1 MTLKSKICGVSDSET
16 LNYLIN
22 HIYSP
27 ELIGFIVNYSKSK
40 RFVKKDKLKEL
51 LRIDKKRSFYVAV
64 LVNPNDDTLEDIKDL
79 PFDYYQLYDCSVY
92 KISKIKE
99 KYKKKIIVALTIENQ
114 NDVKKYKLYKNVAD
128 ILLFDSKGYEKSIS
142 FNYSLIKDVKFDKDI
157 MLAGNI
163 QINDN
168 LEKFTKLADI
178 IDISGGLETSG
189 SKDISKIDIFLNK
202 IKQLNNE
209 TKKRYP
215 INRST

>member
-27 ELIGFIVNYSKSK
+27 ELIGFIVNYPKSK
-40 RFVKKDKLKEL
+40 RFVKKNKLKEL

-92 KISKIKE
+92 KINKIKE
-99 KYKKKIIVALTIENQ
+99 KYKKKIIVALTIENEK
-114 NDVKKYKLYKNVAD
+114 DVKKYGLYKDVAD
-128 ILLFDSKGYEKSIS
+128 ILLFDSKGYEKSMS
-142 FNYSLIKDVKFDKDI
+142 FDYSLIKDISFDKEI

-168 LEKFTKLADI
+168 LEKFKKLADI

-189 SKDISKIDIFLNK
+189 LKDISKIEFFLNRMK
-202 IKQLNNE
+202 NINNE
-209 TKKRYP
+209 T
-215 INRST
+215 